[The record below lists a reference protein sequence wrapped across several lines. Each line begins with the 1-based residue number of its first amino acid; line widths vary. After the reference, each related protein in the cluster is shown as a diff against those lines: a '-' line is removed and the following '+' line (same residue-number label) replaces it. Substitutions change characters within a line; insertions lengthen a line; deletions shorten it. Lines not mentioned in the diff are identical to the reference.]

1 MVLLGNLTASPA
13 ATAIRQI
20 RQAQRADGPA
30 SVLAIGTANPTNCV
44 RQDDYADYYFRVTD
58 REHLAKL
65 RSKLHKICK
74 SSAINKRYFH
84 HTEEMLRDHPEL
96 IDRTLP
102 SLDTRMAIAATA
114 VPELAAAAATKAI
127 AEWGRPATDV
137 THLVVSTYCG
147 AHMPGADLR
156 LASLLGLAPTVRR
169 TMLYLNGC
177 NSASTA
183 LRVAKDIAENN
194 RDARVLVVCAELTL
208 ILLRA
213 PEDEADKATL
223 IMQALFG
230 DGAGA
235 VIVGADAN
243 RGSVERPLFEMV
255 AASQTVIPGSERAAA
270 GRLSEDGLLFCPAVE
285 MTTLIRENVE
295 QCLVDALRPLGLSG
309 GWNSLF
315 WAVHPGGR
323 AILDGVEAVLRL
335 EPEKLAASRH
345 VLSEYGNMS
354 GPTVI
359 FVLDEIRR
367 RRGEHGVGR
376 DGLGVLLGLGP
387 GISVDTIVMHATG
400 NY

>member
-1 MVLLGNLTASPA
+1 MLKNVSTGSSSSTRVVCTYALPFARPPTSP
-13 ATAIRQI
+13 T
-20 RQAQRADGPA
+20 
-30 SVLAIGTANPTNCV
+30 S
-44 RQDDYADYYFRVTD
+44 F
-58 REHLAKL
+58 
-65 RSKLHKICK
+65 
-74 SSAINKRYFH
+74 
-84 HTEEMLRDHPEL
+84 
-96 IDRTLP
+96 
-102 SLDTRMAIAATA
+102 
-114 VPELAAAAATKAI
+114 
-127 AEWGRPATDV
+127 
-137 THLVVSTYCG
+137 VSTYCG

-156 LASLLGLAPTVRR
+156 LASLLGLAPSVRR

-177 NSASTA
+177 NIGSTV

-194 RDARVLVVCAELTL
+194 RGARVLVVCAELTL

-230 DGAGA
+230 YGAGA

-243 RGSVERPLFEMV
+243 RGSAERPLFEMV

-270 GRLSEDGLLFCPAVE
+270 GRLSEDGLLFRPAVE
-285 MTTLIRENVE
+285 MTTPIRENVE
-295 QCLVDALRPLGLSG
+295 QCLVDALRSLGLSG
-309 GWNSLF
+309 GWNRLF

-335 EPEKLAASRH
+335 DTEKLAASRH

-367 RRGEHGVGR
+367 RHGEHGVGR

-387 GISVDTIVMHATG
+387 GISVETIVLHATG

>member
-13 ATAIRQI
+13 ATGIRQI

-30 SVLAIGTANPTNCV
+30 SVLAIGTANPANCV
-44 RQDDYADYYFRVTD
+44 RQDDYADYYFGVIN
-58 REHLAKL
+58 REHLTKL
-65 RSKLHKICK
+65 KSKLHRICK

-114 VPELAAAAATKAI
+114 VPELAVAAATKAI

-156 LASLLGLAPTVRR
+156 LASLLGLAPSVPR

-177 NSASTA
+177 NSGSTA

-194 RDARVLVVCAELTL
+194 RGARVLVVCAELTL

-243 RGSVERPLFEMV
+243 RGSVERPIFEMV
-255 AASQTVIPGSERAAA
+255 ATSQTVIPESEHAAA
-270 GRLSEDGLLFCPAVE
+270 GRLSENGLLFRPAVE

-295 QCLVDALRPLGLSG
+295 QCLVDALGPLGLSG
-309 GWNSLF
+309 GWNRLF

-335 EPEKLAASRH
+335 DPEKLAASRH
-345 VLSEYGNMS
+345 VLSEFGNMS

-367 RRGEHGVGR
+367 RQGEHGVGR

-387 GISVDTIVMHATG
+387 GISIETIVLHATG